1 MHHTKCLNTAGK
13 REEEIREEERREER
27 KEERRDEERREED
40 ELSPVQKA
48 RKA

>member
-1 MHHTKCLNTAGK
+1 MHHTKYLNTAGK
-13 REEEIREEERREER
+13 REEERREEERKEER
-27 KEERRDEERREED
+27 RDERRDEERREED